1 MRMPDAQG
9 GQNASDLELK
19 PRVMESHHLGAE
31 NWTSPLE
38 EQRIFLITEPFLSPV
53 PENIELKEEKVS
65 RCGGVHF

>member
-31 NWTSPLE
+31 N
-38 EQRIFLITEPFLSPV
+38 
-53 PENIELKEEKVS
+53 
-65 RCGGVHF
+65 